1 MAGKTEIDF
10 NADYLFDKN
19 GDNTIQREE
28 SSNKEDRVVTS
39 TNTLRSE
46 LFCCQTGAEPSAAWR
61 KCPDRG

>member
-10 NADYLFDKN
+10 NADYLFTKTE
-19 GDNTIQREE
+19 TIRYNEE

-46 LFCCQTGAEPSAAWR
+46 LFAAKLR
-61 KCPDRG
+61 